1 MTEKFITTIN
11 NNEYPDFK
19 KENTITL
26 KLINVIS

>member
-11 NNEYPDFK
+11 NEYPDFK
-19 KENTITL
+19 KENMITL